1 MKLDLG
7 LQSVSSFLSPR
18 KYGISKRVQHRFLT
32 EDDKKDQEVKIDSKE
47 LKGRIPGKIK
57 KNIG

>member
-7 LQSVSSFLSPR
+7 LQSMSSFLSPR

-47 LKGRIPGKIK
+47 TKGRIPGKIK